1 MTLITLFLLALGLCL
16 QFPYFFAVWK
26 NPPVAHGDRL
36 TALDHSFL
44 QLEGQAA
51 HMHVGGC
58 AIFDGPAPDYDEL
71 VETVEARLHLLP
83 RYRQRLVPVPLGQGR
98 PVWADDPQFRLP
110 FHVRHTALPRPGDDQ
125 QLRRLAAR
133 IFSQALDRDRPLWEL
148 WLIEGL
154 SGGRFAL
161 LSKTHHALIDGVAG
175 VDIASVIFDADPHAK
190 PVASP
195 PRRWTPRPLPSAAQ
209 LLADAL
215 IERAA
220 RPAAAVQGVGSLV
233 RGRELLG
240 RAGSALSGLGALA
253 WFGLDPAPRSPLN
266 VPIGPHRRFTWV
278 DASLADFSA
287 VKRTRDATINDV
299 ILAVVAG
306 ALGSYMRRHE
316 FETDGLVL
324 KALVPVS
331 VRGAEDRGVLG
342 NRIAAMWAPLPVGL
356 ADPVE
361 RLSVIAEA
369 MAGVKRSGQ
378 AVGAR
383 ALTELAGFASPTLA
397 AQAARLQAR
406 QRLFNLVVTNV
417 PGPQSPLYLL
427 GRRMRAVYPLVPLAA
442 NTALGIAV
450 LSYDGTL
457 NFGLNAD
464 YDALP
469 DLDSLAA
476 DLEQAIA
483 EMVQAAV
490 PGKRSGGRSGG
501 RSRTAKVTRD
511 TAHSRA

>member
-1 MTLITLFLLALGLCL
+1 M
-16 QFPYFFAVWK
+16 
-26 NPPVAHGDRL
+26 AHGDRL
-36 TALDHSFL
+36 STLDYSFL
-44 QLEGQAA
+44 QLERQAA

-58 AIFDGPAPDYDEL
+58 AIFDGPAPGYSEL
-71 VETVEARLHLLP
+71 VETLDARLHLVP
-83 RYRQRLVPVPLGQGR
+83 RYRQRLVTVPLAQGR
-98 PVWADDPQFRLP
+98 PVWVDDPQFRLP
-110 FHVRHTALPRPGDDQ
+110 FHVRHSALPRPGNDR
-125 QLRRLAAR
+125 QLRSLAAR
-133 IFSQALDRDRPLWEL
+133 IFSEALDRDRPLWEL

-154 SGGRFAL
+154 SDGRFAM
-161 LSKTHHALIDGVAG
+161 LSKTHHALIDGISG
-175 VDIASVIFDADPHAK
+175 VDIASVIFDTQGGAEATP
-190 PVASP
+190 PR
-195 PRRWTPRPLPSAAQ
+195 PRRWAPRPLPSAAQ

-215 IERAA
+215 VERASH
-220 RPAAAVQGVGSLV
+220 PAGAVQGLGALV
-233 RGRELLG
+233 RAPRELLA

-253 WFGLDPAPRSPLN
+253 WIGLDPAPRSPFN

-278 DASLADFSA
+278 DASLADCRR
-287 VKRTRDATINDV
+287 VKRARDATINDV
-299 ILAVVAG
+299 ILAAVAG
-306 ALGSYMRRHE
+306 ALGSYMRRHD
-316 FETDGLVL
+316 FDTDGLVL

-331 VRGAEDRGVLG
+331 VRDADDGPLG

-378 AVGAR
+378 AVGAQ
-383 ALTELAGFASPTLA
+383 ALTELAGFASPTLV

-450 LSYDGTL
+450 LSYDGSI

-469 DLDSLAA
+469 DLESLAR
-476 DLEQAIA
+476 DLEQSIA
-483 EMVQAAV
+483 QIVQAAA
-490 PGKRSGGRSGG
+490 PGRRSRGHSSG
-501 RSRTAKVTRD
+501 RSRTASVTREM
-511 TAHSRA
+511 AHNRA